1 MRPTIAIDASIKFTS
16 DNRRLTEGKRS
27 VTIPFIQGEWC
38 SVGNP
43 FRYLLR
49 KDEDEP
55 VQREFYQIMLKE
67 RKEKILDFSMELL
80 LKQE

>member
-1 MRPTIAIDASIKFTS
+1 MEKI
-16 DNRRLTEGKRS
+16 NRIVEET
-27 VTIPFIQGEWC
+27 PF
-38 SVGNP
+38 
-43 FRYLLR
+43 L
-49 KDEDEP
+49 EP